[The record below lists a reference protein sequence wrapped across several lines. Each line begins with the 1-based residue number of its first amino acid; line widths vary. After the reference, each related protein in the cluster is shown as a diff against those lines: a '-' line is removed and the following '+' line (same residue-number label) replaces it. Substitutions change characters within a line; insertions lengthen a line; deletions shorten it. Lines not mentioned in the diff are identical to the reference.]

1 MEKIMGRMLH
11 ISFTKQRNICFQ
23 EIKTSFMNI
32 YRALLHTKVL
42 WRKHSEV
49 SYQQLKEFSEIVL
62 RYNV

>member
-1 MEKIMGRMLH
+1 MLH

-23 EIKTSFMNI
+23 EIKASFMNI
-32 YRALLHTKVL
+32 YRALLRTKVL